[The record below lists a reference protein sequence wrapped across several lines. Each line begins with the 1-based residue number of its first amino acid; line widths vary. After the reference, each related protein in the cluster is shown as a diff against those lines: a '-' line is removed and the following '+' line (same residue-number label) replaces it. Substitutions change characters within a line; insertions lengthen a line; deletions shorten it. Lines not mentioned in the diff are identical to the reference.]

1 MVSFLRKPQD
11 DEDDEIF
18 GGRLM
23 IGRRNLAGINR
34 KDDAIFEI
42 QTRRTIRGP
51 VDNWASASLTVL
63 CPANVRWVTDKWS
76 SVFLTDNDETIWLV
90 N

>member
-34 KDDAIFEI
+34 KDGAIFEI
-42 QTRRTIRGP
+42 LWRRIGPGP
-51 VDNWASASLTVL
+51 VYHRASL
-63 CPANVRWVTDKWS
+63 PQ
-76 SVFLTDNDETIWLV
+76 LTS
-90 N
+90 